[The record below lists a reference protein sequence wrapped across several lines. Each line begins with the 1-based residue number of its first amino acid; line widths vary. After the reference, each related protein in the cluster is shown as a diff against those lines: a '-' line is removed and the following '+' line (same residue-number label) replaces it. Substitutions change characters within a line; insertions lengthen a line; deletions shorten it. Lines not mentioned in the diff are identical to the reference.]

1 MCENN
6 RPPNEPL
13 QQRLK
18 QLKKTHKEK
27 QREAQKIRE
36 ERQLLSEEFNQ
47 SKRFRSFIQK
57 VHPRR
62 IKQTIRTIGAY
73 ILVRR
78 NRRQLYSRTYKRK
91 QASNDILPYTKALYT
106 KGFTKKALTDL
117 RTMYAATRNK
127 YLKEAIAWELALWHA
142 RFLNEHHANEA
153 LTYLQ
158 TITIN
163 KLDQT
168 DKRKRGIIAAE
179 CYIALGKYA
188 QAKQIIKNILTTDK
202 HPDLYL
208 AFANCEK
215 TSVAKLTHINK
226 VFHHFALA
234 PLPTTKTITHY
245 DELTMETPEKIKDS
259 TKISVIL
266 PAYNSETGIKIA
278 IESILNQ
285 TWQNLELLIIDDCS
299 TDNTWEVI
307 QQYAKEDE
315 RIRIFQTE
323 KNSGPYV
330 ARNIGLK
337 HATGHFVTINDADD
351 WSHAEKLAIQAK
363 HLLANENIIAN
374 TSEQA
379 RLLENLMFY
388 RRGTPGTYI
397 FSNMSSLMFR
407 RKPIIEKIGYWDSVR
422 FAADG
427 EFKRRLIKVFGA
439 NKVIDLETGPL
450 SFPRQSKTSLTA
462 SSAFGYDG
470 FFMGARQ
477 EYVASFTHYHATN
490 KNMKYPSDPKEQ
502 TKRLFPVPDPML
514 PKRQQ
519 GPHQFDIAIAA
530 DFHEISNEAAE
541 LIVSEIKINRKLGL
555 SKDLIQMHAYKLKR
569 RENPFNPKIRNI
581 IDGENVQVVVYGEEV
596 SCKLLLVRTPV
607 ILQERQLYLPK
618 IKTIAALIV
627 IDELPLIEYNDRRKT
642 NYNVRQCLRH
652 LMIYT
657 NRRGR
662 WYPLNERIRQQLME
676 SYTHEFRSIRMAY
689 ENWFNE
695 PEKHYEDYVKRIDN
709 WLIDE

>member
-1 MCENN
+1 MSNDDRSTN
-6 RPPNEPL
+6 DQL
-13 QQRLK
+13 SKRLR
-18 QLKKTHKEK
+18 QLKEK
-27 QREAQKIRE
+27 QQEASKVREKRELVEVEFQTAQRI
-36 ERQLLSEEFNQ
+36 
-47 SKRFRSFIQK
+47 RSFLEIF
-57 VHPRR
+57 HPRT
-62 IKQTIRTIGAY
+62 IKRTIRTIGAY
-73 ILVRR
+73 ILGRR
-78 NRRQLYSRTYKRK
+78 NRRQLYSRSYKRK
-91 QASNDILPYTKALYT
+91 QASNDILPYINALYT
-106 KGFTKKALTDL
+106 KGFTRKALADL
-117 RTMYAATRNK
+117 RAIYAETRSN
-127 YLKEAIAWELALWHA
+127 YLKEAIAWELALWYA
-142 RFLNEHHANEA
+142 RFPKKYHAQKA
-153 LTYLQ
+153 LEY
-158 TITIN
+158 IDVIN
-163 KLDQT
+163 MKRLDQSS
-168 DKRKRGIIAAE
+168 KRKQAIIAAE
-179 CYIALGKYA
+179 CHIVLGDKET
-188 QAKQIIKNILTTDK
+188 AKQLIQNILITDK

-208 AFANCEK
+208 ALANCES
-215 TSVAKLTHINK
+215 TPENKLNQINK
-226 VFHHFALA
+226 VYKQYSLA
-234 PLPTTKTITHY
+234 PLSNSKGILHY
-245 DELTMETPEKIKDS
+245 DNLKMAKPEIIKDGH
-259 TKISVIL
+259 KISVIL
-266 PAYNSETGIKIA
+266 PAYNSATGIKIA

-285 TWQNLELLIIDDCS
+285 TWENLELLIIDDCS
-299 TDNTWEVI
+299 TDSTWKVI
-307 QQYAKEDE
+307 QQYANKDE
-315 RIRIFQTE
+315 RIQVFQTDI
-323 KNSGPYV
+323 NSGPYV

-337 HATGHFVTINDADD
+337 HATGHFVTVNDADD

-555 SKDLIQMHAYKLKR
+555 STALIQMHAYKLKR